1 MEGLIISSEKIRCLI
16 FFSEAIMR
24 HFILSEQITTPGLLR
39 KHASLFLQ
47 KKSAFCSEEIMKLLD
62 FFSNTRRY

>member
-1 MEGLIISSEKIRCLI
+1 
-16 FFSEAIMR
+16 MR
-24 HFILSEQITTPGLLR
+24 HFILSEEITTPGLLR

-47 KKSAFCSEEIMKLLD
+47 KKLAFCSEEIMKLLI